1 MGCGHSSVVAA
12 DEENNAEEDS
22 DSDEDNI
29 DYEVG
34 FASYILV
41 GYFQAQSQLQ
51 LTGIASVLKFTPSG
65 LNI

>member
-12 DEENNAEEDS
+12 NEENNAEEDS

-34 FASYILV
+34 FASYIL
-41 GYFQAQSQLQ
+41 F
-51 LTGIASVLKFTPSG
+51 
-65 LNI
+65 